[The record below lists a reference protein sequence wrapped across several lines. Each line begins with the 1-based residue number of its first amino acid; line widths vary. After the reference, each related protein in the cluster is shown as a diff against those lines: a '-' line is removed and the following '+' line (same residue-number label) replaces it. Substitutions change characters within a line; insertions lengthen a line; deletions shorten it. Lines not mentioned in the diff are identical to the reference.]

1 MNWEVFFRSNVFH
14 FSDAGSAYYEWVG
27 MAKVK
32 TKFVALSAWPSTVLS
47 RVRVSLPRPLLVLNH
62 TVGVKV
68 EVRDVR
74 R

>member
-32 TKFVALSAWPSTVLS
+32 TKTMALSAWPTTVLP
-47 RVRVSLPRPLLVLNH
+47 RVRVSLPRPLLVLNL
-62 TVGVKV
+62 TVGVKP
-68 EVRDVR
+68 
-74 R
+74 

>member
-1 MNWEVFFRSNVFH
+1 MFFRCKVFH

-68 EVRDVR
+68 EVSLI
-74 R
+74 